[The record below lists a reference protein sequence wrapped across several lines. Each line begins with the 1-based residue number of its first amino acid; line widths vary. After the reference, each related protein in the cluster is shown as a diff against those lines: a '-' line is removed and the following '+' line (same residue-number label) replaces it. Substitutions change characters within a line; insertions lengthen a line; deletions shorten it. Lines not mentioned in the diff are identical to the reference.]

1 MLRFLLFTAKFV
13 VIQIRQDRIVDM
25 SNSPSH
31 IVTGYLQA
39 WQSGDKAALDEMIP
53 LVHGELIRIAR
64 RSLGHEQ
71 NNLPLQTVE
80 LVNEAYLK
88 LVDHQN
94 VDWQGRAHFYGICA
108 RLMRQILIDYARHR
122 NAEKRGGGAVQVTLD
137 DALIARGSNVIDIL
151 SVDEALRRL
160 AELDERKCRIAEL
173 RFFCGLSVEE
183 SAAVL
188 GVSTITIKRDWRMT
202 KAWLHRELK

>member
-1 MLRFLLFTAKFV
+1 MLRFQPIRAKFA
-13 VIQIRQDRIVDM
+13 VIQIRQDRIEHM
-25 SNSPSH
+25 SNVPSH

-64 RSLGHEQ
+64 RSLGHEH

-94 VDWQGRAHFYGICA
+94 VDWQSRAHFYGICA

-122 NAEKRGGGAVQVTLD
+122 NADKRGGGALQVILEE
-137 DALIARGSNVIDIL
+137 ALIAGDNKVIDIL
-151 SVDEALRRL
+151 AVDEALRRL
-160 AELDERKCRIAEL
+160 AKLDERKCRIAEL
-173 RFFCGLSVEE
+173 RYFCGLSVEE

-188 GVSTITIKRDWRMT
+188 GVSTVTIKRDWRMT